1 MSRTV
6 VNQELNEQEI
16 RVNRENILIGG
27 GAVNSVNGQTGDV
40 VLTAQDVGA
49 ASTTELGSEVDA
61 RIAADN
67 GLQSQIDGLAAAS
80 DVTDIVGTYADLQA
94 YDTSKLSNND
104 IIKVLQD
111 EQHDDETTYYRWST
125 DTESFTLIG
134 EEGPY
139 YTKSAADTKFQDKLV
154 AGTNITIDP
163 STNEISASASG
174 LSDSTTFWG
183 RTASNGKV
191 GGKLDVKYSENDT
204 SYVTITPTNTHS
216 MSITQTSGGST
227 HTLINF
233 GASNAP
239 ATFYE
244 GINANN
250 KKITNVATPT
260 DTTDAANK
268 DYVDSLIPSDFTG
281 TDGVDAG
288 THGLVPAPTA
298 ADVGKFLKGD
308 GTWGEAGGGGGS
320 GSDGVYHFKL
330 SEMLTTTLA
339 GTTYYALPN
348 GIDDL
353 HTGLY
358 IFENDTNENIPS
370 NQIAGRIQVFLQQSG
385 YGNMGTIFPV
395 YGMGAMNLNSGHALA
410 VMLQVYYYNKS
421 GTTERVAYTS
431 TSFANYTSST
441 TMTGGTMWVQIVTS
455 NGAFSSQSFYSWTAP
470 MAVVNNLT
478 TADQSANAGIAL
490 AAAQGGVLNRKILGV
505 SSGTSAASW
514 TTIGASSKYTKRA
527 LQIIL
532 NVKETGLTLT
542 ANDWNTLFTMSS
554 GWRPTVEMIVGC
566 TILDNGAYASSILK
580 VTTDGEVKVMAGSN
594 TTEVYGLL
602 TIPVAS

>member
-49 ASTTELGSEVDA
+49 ASTTELGNEVEA

-94 YDTSKLSNND
+94 YDTSKLNDND

-125 DTESFTLIG
+125 DTEQFTLIG

-139 YTKSAADTKFQDKLV
+139 YTKSAADTKFQEKLV

-227 HTLINF
+227 HTLINV
-233 GASNAP
+233 GASNTP
-239 ATFYE
+239 ATFYD
-244 GINANN
+244 GINVNN

-268 DYVDSLIPSDFTG
+268 DYVDGLIPSDFTG

-298 ADVGKFLKGD
+298 ADVDKFLKSD
-308 GTWGEAGGGGGS
+308 GTWATAGGGGTSDLPVYNVKMSELNKESYS
-320 GSDGVYHFKL
+320 GATWFSL
-330 SEMLTTTLA
+330 SS
-339 GTTYYALPN
+339 G
-348 GIDDL
+348 
-353 HTGLY
+353 
-358 IFENDTNENIPS
+358 
-370 NQIAGRIQVFLQQSG
+370 G
-385 YGNMGTIFPV
+385 YGKTGIYYVTNDLAETATNCRIAIWNPSEVDNSTDRGV
-395 YGMGAMNLNSGHALA
+395 VCWMGAGNLNVRVGETIGFSIWRGARSSSYKEQFL
-410 VMLQVYYYNKS
+410 VRENPWI
-421 GTTERVAYTS
+421 TTSNS
-431 TSFANYTSST
+431 TRAAQRFGVLTFATSSSTVPTSVGTVYSEAQALSIASNVNITGSYASSMALGIT
-441 TMTGGTMWVQIVTS
+441 TASDMYKTILGT
-455 NGAFSSQSFYSWTAP
+455 SSLSITARSWTA
-470 MAVVNNLT
+470 
-478 TADQSANAGIAL
+478 I
-490 AAAQGGVLNRKILGV
+490 
-505 SSGTSAASW
+505 GTGSN
-514 TTIGASSKYTKRA
+514 YTRRA
-527 LQIIL
+527 LQTIL

-542 ANDWNTLFTMSS
+542 ANDWNTLFTMGS

-566 TILDNGAYASSILK
+566 TILDNGSYASSILK
-580 VTTDGEVKVMAGSN
+580 ITTGGAVQVMAGSS
-594 TTEVYGLL
+594 TTEVYGFVI
-602 TIPVAS
+602 IPAAS

>member
-16 RVNRENILIGG
+16 RVNRESILISG

-49 ASTTELGSEVDA
+49 ASTTELGNEVDA

-67 GLQSQIDGLAAAS
+67 GLQSQIDGLAAGS

-94 YDTSKLSNND
+94 YDTSKLNDND

-125 DTESFTLIG
+125 ATESFTLIG

-139 YTKSAADTKFQDKLV
+139 YTKSAADTKFQEKLV

-163 STNEISASASG
+163 STNEISASSSG

-227 HTLINF
+227 HTLVNF
-233 GASNAP
+233 GASNTP

-244 GINANN
+244 GINGNN

-268 DYVDSLIPSDFTG
+268 DYVDGLIPSDFTG

-298 ADVGKFLKGD
+298 ADVDKFLKGD
-308 GTWGEAGGGGGS
+308 GTWATAGGGGTS
-320 GSDGVYHFKL
+320 EGVYHFKL

-370 NQIAGRIQVFLQQSG
+370 NQIVSRIQVFLQQSG

-395 YGMGAMNLNSGHALA
+395 YGMGEMNLNSGHALA
-410 VMLQVYYYNKS
+410 VMLQVYYHNES
-421 GTTERVAYTS
+421 GTTKRVSYTS
-431 TSFANYTSST
+431 TSFANFTSST
-441 TMTGGTMWVQIVTS
+441 TMTGGTAWVQIVTS
-455 NGAFSSQSFYSWTAP
+455 NGAFSSQSIYSWTAP

-478 TADQSANAGIAL
+478 TADQSANTGTAL

-505 SSGTSAASW
+505 SSGTSAAAW
-514 TTIGASSKYTKRA
+514 TSIGVGSKYTKRA
-527 LQIIL
+527 LQATVNI
-532 NVKETGLTLT
+532 KETSLTLT
-542 ANDWNTLFTMSS
+542 ADSWNTLFTLPS
-554 GWRPTVEMIVGC
+554 GYRPASELTTGC
-566 TILDNGAYASSILK
+566 TMTDNGTLVNGLVKI
-580 VTTDGEVKVMAGSN
+580 TTGGAVQVMAGSN